1 MWLIIINLFTG
12 KLGMSNLSGPVGMYT
27 IVESAKSAWVNIVY
41 LTAYLSINLAVINII
56 PFPAFDGGRVLFV
69 AIEAIKGSKVD
80 PKVEN
85 MFHTVGFF
93 LLMLLMLYITIQ
105 DIVRIA

>member
-56 PFPAFDGGRVLFV
+56 QFQAFDGARELLVS
-69 AIEAIKGSKVD
+69 IK
-80 PKVEN
+80 
-85 MFHTVGFF
+85 
-93 LLMLLMLYITIQ
+93 
-105 DIVRIA
+105 